1 MSNLTIENLAGS
13 LKSGNVEGILGGGLQ
28 GATAPNAPTLK
39 AMEAEG
45 MSTSGVEG
53 AKGFGQMLADSITKV
68 NEAQQ
73 TADHSIK
80 ELAAGRTKN
89 IHETM
94 LQIENADASLKLMM
108 QVRNKVL
115 DAYKEIM
122 RMQV

>member
-13 LKSGNVEGILGGGLQ
+13 LSSGSVDGLLGGGMK
-28 GATAPNAPTLK
+28 GATAPEAPTLR
-39 AMEAEG
+39 AMQSEG
-45 MSTSGVEG
+45 MKVSETPSG
-53 AKGFGQMLADSITKV
+53 GFGEMLSQSIEKV
-68 NEAQQ
+68 NDAQQ
-73 TADHSIK
+73 AADTSMK

-94 LQIENADASLKLMM
+94 LTIEKADASLKLMM